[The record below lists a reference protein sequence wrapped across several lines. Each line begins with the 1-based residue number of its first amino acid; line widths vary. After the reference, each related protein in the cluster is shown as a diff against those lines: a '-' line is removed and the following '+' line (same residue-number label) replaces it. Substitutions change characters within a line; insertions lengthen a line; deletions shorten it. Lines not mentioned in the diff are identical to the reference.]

1 MELLNQLD
9 GFEDLG
15 RVKCVFA
22 TNRPDT
28 LDPALLRPGRLDRKI
43 EIPLPNETSR
53 LDILKIH
60 SKGMSKHGEIDY
72 EAVSKLSE
80 GFNGA
85 DMRNICTEA
94 GMFAIRADRDYAIH
108 EDFMK
113 AARKIKETKK
123 LESKLDYQAV

>member
-1 MELLNQLD
+1 
-9 GFEDLG
+9 
-15 RVKCVFA
+15 
-22 TNRPDT
+22 
-28 LDPALLRPGRLDRKI
+28 
-43 EIPLPNETSR
+43 
-53 LDILKIH
+53 
-60 SKGMSKHGEIDY
+60 MSKHGEIDY